1 MQDSLK
7 GGAGSIIRRYV
18 KSLSS
23 INENWVFTPHAAAG
37 GPAGYK
43 PRRGDVIFSDDLA
56 YELSWVDAINQDAPL
71 RIVQIQEVFGLKVRF
86 AFSEGSLGRL
96 LELGL
101 HVLPEE
107 EFLVFLRTGKVLVNG

>member
-1 MQDSLK
+1 MQDSLI
-7 GGAGSIIRRYV
+7 GGARSTINCLV
-18 KSLSS
+18 KSPSS
-23 INENWVFTPHAAAG
+23 INENWVFTPHAAG
-37 GPAGYK
+37 GPAAYK
-43 PRRGDVIFSDDLA
+43 PRRGDVIYSDDLA

-86 AFSEGSLGRL
+86 TLSEGSLGRL

-107 EFLVFLRTGKVLVNG
+107 EFLVFLRTGKVPVNG